1 MHKHHFQTHMFRIK
15 TYNGKTI
22 FLSNYHIYI
31 YIYASNINET
41 ILEQIAIYS
50 NPNLL
55 YLKIQNTKN
64 CNCYNNGVQE

>member
-31 YIYASNINET
+31 YIYIYASNINET
-41 ILEQIAIYS
+41 ILKQIAIYS

-55 YLKIQNTKN
+55 YLKI
-64 CNCYNNGVQE
+64 